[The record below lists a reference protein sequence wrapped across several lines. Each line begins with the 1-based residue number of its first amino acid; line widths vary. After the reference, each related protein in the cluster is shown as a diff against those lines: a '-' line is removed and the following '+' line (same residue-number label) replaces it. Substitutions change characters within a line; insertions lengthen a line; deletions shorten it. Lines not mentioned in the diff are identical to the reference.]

1 MFRKLFS
8 GLKSKVLGLFA
19 LGSVAMA
26 EGITMSDAGVVSGT
40 FDLTNIYKIGAA
52 VFAALAAI
60 AVLSIAFKMIRKAG

>member
-1 MFRKLFS
+1 MLKFFK

-26 EGITMSDAGVVSGT
+26 EGITMSDTGVVSGS
-40 FDLTNIYKIGAA
+40 FDLTNVYKIGAA

>member
-1 MFRKLFS
+1 MLKRLFS
-8 GLKSKVLGLFA
+8 GLKSKVLGLVA

-26 EGITMSDAGVVSGT
+26 EGITMSDTGVVSGS
-40 FDLTNIYKIGAA
+40 FDLTKVYKNGAA